1 MKKISAISVVIV
13 TISSLAFGYE
23 IKVQDA
29 TDKLV
34 GTWKSDEIVNGE
46 PQAVLTINR
55 IDNKLSGS
63 FVFRGV
69 TVEGRENVTLELA
82 LSNLVFDGTT
92 LSCRVTI
99 PETKKVMTD
108 WALRLLRENEASFDL
123 TKEEG
128 ESVEDAPSFR
138 MKRAKG
144 N

>member
-1 MKKISAISVVIV
+1 MKKISAICVVIV

-23 IKVQDA
+23 NKVQDA

-34 GTWKSDEIVNGE
+34 GTWKSDEVVNGE

-69 TVEGRENVTLELA
+69 TVKGRENVTLELA

-99 PETKKVMTD
+99 PETKMVTTD

-138 MKRAKG
+138 MKRAKA